1 MLELVEFTGGDME
14 AALAAA
20 AMRTAREAREDPA
33 EIGAAASALA
43 RMLRG
48 TELGGLFADSPGR
61 MVLREQEFCDQN
73 GRLFRMDRVVV
84 DGDRV
89 TVVDFKTGAEETG
102 RYEEDIR
109 NYARILGQVYPG
121 RSVNALLAFVDAGSV
136 RRVL

>member
-1 MLELVEFTGGDME
+1 ME

-33 EIGAAASALA
+33 EINAAAGVLA

-48 TELGGLFADSPGR
+48 TELGGLFARAPGR
-61 MVLREQEFCDQN
+61 VVLREQEFCDQN

-84 DGDRV
+84 DRDRV
-89 TVVDFKTGAEETG
+89 TVVDFKTGVEETS